1 MDVLNLLRRPL
12 PPIKTAHYTT
22 LSPTKTAHYTTLP
35 SPRSAGRVGVNH
47 PQTLREDDDG
57 VAPIISGFSQHP
69 QRAAPVPRPPR
80 PPDLFCLSDFLQVSG
95 SGRGSADGWR
105 RMVLSRCNYRKLL
118 RLFLLE
124 LHCGWQD
131 AVANQTLSC
140 EGLSPPT
147 RRIPRRQIICELA
160 AMVQMEAR
168 AQNSFRSKSGV
179 CRSSED
185 QSVNQ
190 QWTRLERRTE
200 HTQHEAY
207 TVSGCSAAHEVL
219 LNAVTSKH
227 FQNSRRSRSPFRCAG
242 EHDIISA
249 SELAVLDCVTRG
261 GTRLSFKAHFI
272 CDLPDVSSLSEHL
285 QYLNLSF
292 NDLTQVPQE
301 VCDLHQLQV
310 LKMRNN
316 PIEEL
321 PAQISKLHKL
331 QTLVVSFCKITQL
344 PEQLYSLP
352 CLQYLDMSYNLL
364 SSLSSDIRHLRS
376 SSGVHSVL
384 TNSNVIPHHHSLKG
398 QTKGLFTPKPMTTML
413 NIISILFKAGRILN
427 SLSLYSLSAGKNYS
441 ESDSSHNDIF
451 QWYILCGVCVFRSLR
466 SLNIEGNQLVALPP
480 GLLHVSM
487 SELRMSGN
495 YTHVLLWSENSCNSP
510 QTLLHTAAHTLAH
523 THAQQRYTHLPPAA
537 RVILNSAGVCDACS
551 GPMFGAGLKLIRP
564 VPSVFGLPSVPVL
577 FCCCS
582 PACLHRFRNH
592 TQPDA
597 V

>member
-1 MDVLNLLRRPL
+1 MCYFFVFVMLIMSGVVMKQGVMNLLRRPL
-12 PPIKTAHYTT
+12 PPIKTAHYR
-22 LSPTKTAHYTTLP
+22 TLP
-35 SPRSAGRVGVNH
+35 AHTHEDHAELSESTCR

-57 VAPIISGFSQHP
+57 VVPVISGFSQHP
-69 QRAAPVPRPPR
+69 QRATPAPRPPRPPR
-80 PPDLFCLSDFLQVSG
+80 PPDLFCLNDFLQVSG
-95 SGRGSADGWR
+95 SGRGSADGLR
-105 RMVLSRCNYRKLL
+105 STVLSRCNYRKLL
-118 RLFLLE
+118 RLFLSE

-179 CRSSED
+179 CRPSED
-185 QSVNQ
+185 QSVDQ
-190 QWTRLERRTE
+190 QWTTLERRTE
-200 HTQHEAY
+200 HTQHEAC
-207 TVSGCSAAHEVL
+207 TVL

-227 FQNSRRSRSPFRCAG
+227 FQNSRRSRSPFRRAG
-242 EHDIISA
+242 EQDVISA
-249 SELAVLDCVTRG
+249 SELAVLDCITRG

-292 NDLTQVPQE
+292 NDLTRVPQE

-344 PEQLYSLP
+344 PKQLYSLP
-352 CLQYLDMSYNLL
+352 SLQHLDMSYNLL
-364 SSLSSDIRHLRS
+364 TSLSSDIRHLRS
-376 SSGVHSVL
+376 
-384 TNSNVIPHHHSLKG
+384 
-398 QTKGLFTPKPMTTML
+398 
-413 NIISILFKAGRILN
+413 
-427 SLSLYSLSAGKNYS
+427 
-441 ESDSSHNDIF
+441 
-451 QWYILCGVCVFRSLR
+451 LR
-466 SLNIEGNQLVALPP
+466 SLNVEGNQLVALPT
-480 GLLHVSM
+480 GLLHVSV

-523 THAQQRYTHLPPAA
+523 TLAQQRYTHLPPAA
-537 RVILNSAGVCDACS
+537 RVILN
-551 GPMFGAGLKLIRP
+551 R
-564 VPSVFGLPSVPVL
+564 
-577 FCCCS
+577 
-582 PACLHRFRNH
+582 
-592 TQPDA
+592 
-597 V
+597 